1 MFQNISKNTEDVF
14 DEDVEFATESN
25 DKKIVQ
31 ILKRN
36 FSVPNIIIYILS
48 FMLSLIGGSNSR
60 VFASVAPFGY
70 AITAASFGAGVPAA
84 IVCVVTLI
92 GTGIKFGGSG
102 LLFYILTLLIFV
114 AFILIKK
121 PIEQEEKNEKLKV
134 GLQMTLAVFVV
145 QMVKIMFKG
154 FLLYD
159 LLYNT
164 MIAITTFILYKVFVN
179 SLVVFKEM
187 KVKAVFSIEEVMGA
201 SLLLALAVN
210 CLGNLNIFGFSIRN
224 ILSILIVL
232 VMGWKNGMLVGG
244 TTGITIGTVV
254 GILNGQEPIMLAA
267 YAISGMVAGLLNKLG
282 KIGVIVGFIIGNI
295 ILSYVANGNTIEV
308 IKLQEILIAA
318 LGLLVIPKSY
328 KIEISDFENNTK
340 LLPETT
346 LRTLEENKETI
357 SKLNNMSNTIS
368 QMAQEYENAAVTI
381 VTDEELEKQEKA
393 NQELFEE
400 ELLNNLDGKEENL
413 LYDDVYNNNEN
424 ILY

>member
-114 AFILIKK
+114 AFILIKN

-244 TTGITIGTVV
+244 TTGITI
-254 GILNGQEPIMLAA
+254 
-267 YAISGMVAGLLNKLG
+267 
-282 KIGVIVGFIIGNI
+282 
-295 ILSYVANGNTIEV
+295 
-308 IKLQEILIAA
+308 
-318 LGLLVIPKSY
+318 
-328 KIEISDFENNTK
+328 
-340 LLPETT
+340 
-346 LRTLEENKETI
+346 
-357 SKLNNMSNTIS
+357 
-368 QMAQEYENAAVTI
+368 
-381 VTDEELEKQEKA
+381 
-393 NQELFEE
+393 
-400 ELLNNLDGKEENL
+400 
-413 LYDDVYNNNEN
+413 
-424 ILY
+424 